1 MLVKCVAVPKER
13 TAKKVEVIL
22 SRVSPSKKNVIK
34 LNARIA
40 APALEEYEDIFSFD
54 IAEGFD
60 EVGDNLDG
68 IVPIEE
74 YYAEEH
80 SEAAAEETEE
90 VSAEEIFTLFSDS
103 DEESDG
109 AEVSIYDV
117 DADLEELENDF
128 RNQLG
133 DVADDEYEADSE
145 ISDNSI
151 VQRHFVRAD
160 DGALYESDSE
170 DAEGHEVAC
179 YDNLGKL
186 KRACG
191 VIKKGQPLFQK
202 EPDIDDVY
210 SRAVADM
217 FHNADE

>member
-22 SRVSPSKKNVIK
+22 SRVSPAKKNVIK
-34 LNARIA
+34 LNARVA
-40 APALEEYEDIFSFD
+40 ESALEEYEDIFAFD
-54 IAEGFD
+54 IAEDYD
-60 EVGDNLDG
+60 EVDDNLDG

-74 YYAEEH
+74 YHADED
-80 SEAAAEETEE
+80 SEADAESTEE
-90 VSAEEIFTLFSDS
+90 VSAEDILNLLTD
-103 DEESDG
+103 DEEDS
-109 AEVSIYDV
+109 EVSIYDV
-117 DADLEELENDF
+117 DADLEELENDL

-133 DVADDEYEADSE
+133 ETADDEYEDSSE
-145 ISDNSI
+145 PIDSSI
-151 VQRHFVRAD
+151 IQRHFVRD
-160 DGALYESDSE
+160 NDGALYESDSE

-191 VIKKGQPLFQK
+191 VIKKGQPLFEK
-202 EPDIDDVY
+202 EPDVDDIY

-217 FHNADE
+217 FHDSDN